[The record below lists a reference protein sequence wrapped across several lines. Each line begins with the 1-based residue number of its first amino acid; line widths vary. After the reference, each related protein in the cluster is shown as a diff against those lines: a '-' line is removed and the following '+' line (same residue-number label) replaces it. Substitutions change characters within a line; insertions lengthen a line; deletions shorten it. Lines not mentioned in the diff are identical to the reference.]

1 MSKTETTSRRFLVS
15 RPRYSQVA
23 AIALGALCVI
33 VFTGALVRLTGSGL
47 GCADWP
53 RCSESKFVD
62 VSSGHTA
69 IEQIN
74 RLFTGIVS
82 LSVIVAVLAA
92 YRRVDRD
99 KHLVR
104 WAWTLVLG
112 VVGQILLG
120 GLVVLTGLN
129 PYANMGHFLLSMV
142 LVTCGFVVWR
152 GSQQPAAQPLWRWN
166 HDASSAVRRLV
177 LVFVALATAVMVA
190 GTVVTATG
198 PHAGDEKAVRFG
210 FELRSVV
217 RVHSLLVI
225 SLLVCTVWLY
235 VRVMREGVS
244 SLTDPLRNFVV
255 VACAQAAIGY
265 AQYFSGVP
273 VFLVT
278 LHIAGIIAFWLSVCN
293 IAVVRQAPAI

>member
-1 MSKTETTSRRFLVS
+1 M
-15 RPRYSQVA
+15 
-23 AIALGALCVI
+23 I

-74 RLFTGIVS
+74 RLFTGVVS
-82 LSVIVAVLAA
+82 AAVIGAVLAA

-99 KHLVR
+99 RTLVR

-112 VVGQILLG
+112 VLGQILLG

-152 GSQQPAAQPLWRWN
+152 VSQQNDGRPVWRWS
-166 HDASSAVRRLV
+166 HEPSQSVRRLV
-177 LVFVALATAVMVA
+177 ALFLLLAVATMVA

-198 PHAGDEKAVRFG
+198 PHAGDEEAVRFG

-217 RVHSLLVI
+217 RLHSLLVI
-225 SLLVCTVWLY
+225 ALLACTVWLY
-235 VRVMREGVS
+235 LRVMKGGIASMVE
-244 SLTDPLRNFVV
+244 PLRNFVV
-255 VACAQAAIGY
+255 VASAQAVVGY

-293 IAVVRQAPAI
+293 IAVVRQEVAQ